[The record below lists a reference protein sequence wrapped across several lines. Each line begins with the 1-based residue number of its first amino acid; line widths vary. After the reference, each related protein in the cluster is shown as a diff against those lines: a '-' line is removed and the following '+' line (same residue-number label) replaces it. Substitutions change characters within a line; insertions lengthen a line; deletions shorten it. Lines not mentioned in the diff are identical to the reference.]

1 LNKQLYRGPS
11 LIPSLVGILLR
22 TWQFRLAVS
31 ADIEAFYHRIGVSAQ
46 HQSLQRFVFTGI
58 WHPYPLLTYQF
69 TTLVF
74 GAAYAS
80 TAAIWTL
87 RHAVKQN
94 N

>member
-1 LNKQLYRGPS
+1 
-11 LIPSLVGILLR
+11 
-22 TWQFRLAVS
+22 LAVS
-31 ADIEAFYHRIGVSAQ
+31 ADIEAFYHRIGVSEQ
-46 HQSLQRFVFTGI
+46 HQSLQRFVFREFGTQN
-58 WHPYPLLTYQF
+58 PLLTYQF